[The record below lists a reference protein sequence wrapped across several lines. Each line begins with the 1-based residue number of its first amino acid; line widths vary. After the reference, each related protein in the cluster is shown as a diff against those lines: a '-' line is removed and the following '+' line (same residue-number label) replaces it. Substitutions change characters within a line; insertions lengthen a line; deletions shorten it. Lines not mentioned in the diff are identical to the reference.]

1 MEIELEN
8 VKLLFQ
14 AITISLLISISISA
28 VYYGYL
34 QRGGSWRVVA
44 QLSLIIPILISL
56 FLIFY
61 VPIISNPIWN
71 ALSSFVLITI
81 FLLFV
86 GSYPR
91 FECEKPEEKLGE
103 IENIPIFICRERKGR
118 IYNACYKG
126 RKIKITKSLYD
137 ILSEEERRAIF
148 YHEVG
153 HSKVKLWDIMTRLT
167 CSLWLLSVSL
177 ILTMFVLV
185 WLSNYDWL
193 NKLIFS
199 IAFLSFLPM
208 YAVVFMISSWVNEH
222 EADSYAVEMVGFKP
236 KAQALI
242 KLHIYNSLKGCENV
256 ISAIEF
262 SDLFELDKLSYFQ
275 VLKAIIRRVFKYM
288 HPQTVLNQPLPE
300 THPPL
305 RLRLEKI
312 IKSV

>member
-103 IENIPIFICRERKGR
+103 IENIPIFICLREKAESTTHVIRGGKSKLRKVFT
-118 IYNACYKG
+118 IYCPR
-126 RKIKITKSLYD
+126 RKEEQSFTTKSD
-137 ILSEEERRAIF
+137 
-148 YHEVG
+148 
-153 HSKVKLWDIMTRLT
+153 
-167 CSLWLLSVSL
+167 
-177 ILTMFVLV
+177 
-185 WLSNYDWL
+185 
-193 NKLIFS
+193 
-199 IAFLSFLPM
+199 
-208 YAVVFMISSWVNEH
+208 
-222 EADSYAVEMVGFKP
+222 
-236 KAQALI
+236 
-242 KLHIYNSLKGCENV
+242 
-256 ISAIEF
+256 
-262 SDLFELDKLSYFQ
+262 
-275 VLKAIIRRVFKYM
+275 IRR
-288 HPQTVLNQPLPE
+288 
-300 THPPL
+300 
-305 RLRLEKI
+305 
-312 IKSV
+312 